1 MSATTTTR
9 DGQAVRTVPSGR
21 TAVRLAFVGLVIG
34 TIGDRVLGFWHPEPD
49 SAGAFS
55 YRFVS
60 GMRDTWWGM
69 HFFGS
74 MAVSLEAVTFA
85 ALVLVLIRDRGVRWA
100 ATGAA
105 LLTIGGLF
113 FAAGLAGEGVV
124 DATAVDPTAL
134 PPATGARLLAHVEDN
149 PERYLVGILPGL
161 ALTTLGIVVIAVALW
176 RSGLMARRWP
186 VLLVVGVASS
196 SAAPFGII
204 GAAISTVSLTVAT
217 LVVGWRATAAVGAP
231 PVQVDG

>member
-9 DGQAVRTVPSGR
+9 EGQTVRTVPSGR

-55 YRFVS
+55 YRFVA

-124 DATAVDPTAL
+124 DATAVDPSACRRQ
-134 PPATGARLLAHVEDN
+134 PGPDCLLTW
-149 PERYLVGILPGL
+149 RTTRSGTWSGSCPG
-161 ALTTLGIVVIAVALW
+161 W
-176 RSGLMARRWP
+176 RSRLWE
-186 VLLVVGVASS
+186 S
-196 SAAPFGII
+196 
-204 GAAISTVSLTVAT
+204 
-217 LVVGWRATAAVGAP
+217 W
-231 PVQVDG
+231 